1 MLKVL
6 FGVVS
11 YSGVITWEE
20 IQSGHIDSRRRPVHL
35 AVYLGYL
42 AQLKLSGKSP
52 ETAVLENIFKLS
64 NQRALECSDGHCM
77 LESQLVLNSFPYW
90 LEDDVMHLLL
100 FISGKDWQEE
110 YLREESKRLLKKNL
124 GELLS
129 RYSLEWYIHVNPPH
143 KRTVAGLAH
152 AHIFIRSVNSK
163 EIADQVEQ
171 ILQSGK

>member
-1 MLKVL
+1 
-6 FGVVS
+6 
-11 YSGVITWEE
+11 
-20 IQSGHIDSRRRPVHL
+20 
-35 AVYLGYL
+35 
-42 AQLKLSGKSP
+42 
-52 ETAVLENIFKLS
+52 
-64 NQRALECSDGHCM
+64 
-77 LESQLVLNSFPYW
+77 
-90 LEDDVMHLLL
+90 MHLLL